1 MGPQLEAI
9 AKERQD
15 VQLRIIDI
23 DSWSSEVTQ
32 QHQIRNL
39 PTLWLYADGNLVTKD
54 TNDTIAKLRQ
64 KR

>member
-1 MGPQLEAI
+1 MEAI

-23 DSWSSEVTQ
+23 DSWSSEVAQ
-32 QHQIRNL
+32 QYSIRRL
-39 PTLWLYADGNLVTKD
+39 PTLWLYEDGNLVTKD
-54 TNDTIAKLRQ
+54 TNETVTKLRQ